1 MKSFLFYVTVIIL
14 VSALVIIIKQNEV
27 MIEKRVLTVA
37 QYYSYRSVEEGRME
51 VPIYLNEEKHPL
63 SNPESYLNIY
73 FSNLDESKKIEMPLK
88 DIQYGHVETYLNGIY
103 HQYLLMLELPY
114 LDHDFLIED
123 LYMHIELINMDQYSF
138 YLGSFSLVYLADSE
152 DVLDWTGLNGSK
164 EEHHFLSR
172 LKEIYIDYETMVEEI
187 DRIEIGV
194 NMEVL
199 FTIQGNRIT
208 LDIPV
213 ADYLLN
219 DVPIIIYYANHQI
232 QIIDNFRYLV
242 DYQILK
248 ESGPLINLYALN

>member
-37 QYYSYRSVEEGRME
+37 QYYSYRSVEEKRME

-63 SNPESYLNIY
+63 SNPESYLSIY

-88 DIQYGHVETYLNGIY
+88 EIQYGHVETYLSGVY
-103 HQYLLMLELPY
+103 HQYLLVLELPY

-138 YLGSFSLVYLADSE
+138 YLGSFSMVYLLDSE
-152 DVLDWTGLNGSK
+152 DLLDWTGLNGSK
-164 EEHHFLSR
+164 KEHTFLSR
-172 LKEIYIDYETMVEEI
+172 LQEIYIDYESLVGEI

-194 NMEVL
+194 HMEVV
-199 FTIQGNRIT
+199 FTILENRIT
-208 LDIPV
+208 LEIPD
-213 ADYLLN
+213 ADFLLN
-219 DVPIIIYYANHQI
+219 DIPIIIYYNDNQI

-248 ESGPLINLYALN
+248 ESGPLINAYALN

>member
-1 MKSFLFYVTVIIL
+1 MKSFLFYVTVILL
-14 VSALVIIIKQNEV
+14 VSLLVIIIKQNEV

-63 SNPESYLNIY
+63 SNPESYLSIY

-88 DIQYGHVETYLNGIY
+88 EIQYGHVETYLNGIY
-103 HQYLLMLELPY
+103 HQYLLVLELPY

-138 YLGSFSLVYLADSE
+138 YLGSFSLVYLSDSE
-152 DVLDWTGLNGSK
+152 NVMDWTGLNGSK
-164 EEHHFLSR
+164 EEHCFLSR
-172 LKEIYIDYETMVEEI
+172 LKKIYIDYDRLEVEI

-194 NMEVL
+194 DMEVL
-199 FTIQGNRIT
+199 FTIHENRIT
-208 LDIPV
+208 LDIPDG
-213 ADYLLN
+213 DYLLN
-219 DVPIIIYYANHQI
+219 DVPIIIYYSNQQI

-248 ESGPLINLYALN
+248 ESGPLINAYALN